1 MRRIFLTRPESFGQ
15 NRPMKRDIYAKL
27 LSWKA
32 SSRRKPLMLRGARQ
46 TGKTFIL
53 KEFGASEYE
62 QVHYF
67 NFERQAELDGFF
79 TRDLNP
85 QRILRDLSLYQK
97 REIRPDRDLV
107 IFDEIQASTHALNS
121 LKYFQEE
128 AGFIHLA
135 AAGSLLGI
143 RMSSPGSFPVGKV
156 DFLDLHPMTVP
167 EFLDA
172 VGESRYRQLLE
183 EKKDLTPL
191 PEAFHND
198 LLDLLRRYY
207 FVGGMPEAVQ
217 VYADSGDLDGVRRV
231 QRNVLDAYTLDF
243 AKHAPAY
250 DIPRLS
256 QIWESIPS
264 HLARENK
271 KFIFSAV
278 HPSARARS
286 HEDALSWLE
295 NAGLVHRAYCVEV
308 PRHPL
313 KACVDQGSF
322 KVYALDVGLLGALT
336 ETPVGILL
344 PRDPLFSGY
353 QGAFVESFVAQQIHA
368 SLGLPLYYWRSAG
381 KKAELD
387 FLLQVRAVIL
397 PLEVKAGVN
406 PRSKSLRSYDEQ
418 FSPPLL
424 VRTTLLNLRYDG
436 RILNVPLYAAFRL
449 SEFVACATSR

>member
-1 MRRIFLTRPESFGQ
+1 
-15 NRPMKRDIYAKL
+15 MKRDIYAQL
-27 LSWKA
+27 LQWKA
-32 SSRRKPLMLRGARQ
+32 SPRRKPLVLRGARQ

-53 KEFGASEYE
+53 KEFGAAEYE

-67 NFERQAELDGFF
+67 NFERQAELNGFF

-85 QRILRDLSLYQK
+85 ERILRDLSLSEK
-97 REIRPDRDLV
+97 RTIRPGRDLV
-107 IFDEIQASTHALNS
+107 IFDEIQASNNALNS

-128 AGFIHLA
+128 AGSIHIA

-143 RMSSPGSFPVGKV
+143 QMSSPGSFPVGKV
-156 DFLDLHPMTVP
+156 DFLDLHPMTIP
-167 EFLDA
+167 EFLEA
-172 VGESRYRQLLE
+172 VGETRYRQLLE
-183 EKKDLTPL
+183 EKEDLTPL

-217 VYADSGDLDGVRRV
+217 RYCDSGNLDGVRLV
-231 QRNVLDAYTLDF
+231 QRNILDAYTLDF

-250 DIPRLS
+250 DIPKLS
-256 QIWESIPS
+256 LIWESIPH

-271 KFIFSAV
+271 KFVFSAV

-286 HEDALSWLE
+286 HEDALTWLE
-295 NAGLVHRAYCVEV
+295 NTGLIHRAYGVEI

-313 KACVDQGSF
+313 KACADRSSF
-322 KVYALDVGLLGALT
+322 KVYALDVGLLGALA
-336 ETPVGILL
+336 ETPCRILM
-344 PRDPLFSGY
+344 RGDQLFSGHR
-353 QGAFVESFVAQQIHA
+353 GAFVESFVAQQICS
-368 SLGLPLYYWRSAG
+368 SLGLRLYYWRSAG
-381 KKAELD
+381 RKAELD
-387 FLLQVRAVIL
+387 FLLETGAGIL

-406 PRSKSLRSYDEQ
+406 PKSSYDEQ

-424 VRTTLLNLRYDG
+424 VRTTLLNVKRDG

-449 SEFVACATSR
+449 PEFVARVLAA

>member
-1 MRRIFLTRPESFGQ
+1 
-15 NRPMKRDIYAKL
+15 MKRDIYARL
-27 LSWKA
+27 LQWKA

-53 KEFGASEYE
+53 KEFGAAEYE

-67 NFERQAELDGFF
+67 NFERQAELDSFF

-85 QRILRDLSLYQK
+85 ERILRDLSLYQK
-97 REIRPDRDLV
+97 REIRPEKDLV
-107 IFDEIQASTHALNS
+107 IFDEIQASNHALS
-121 LKYFQEE
+121 SMKYFQEE
-128 AGFIHLA
+128 AGSVHLA
-135 AAGSLLGI
+135 AAGSLLGL

-156 DFLDLHPMTVP
+156 DFLDLHPMTMP

-183 EKKDLTPL
+183 EKKDLTPI
-191 PEAFHND
+191 PDAFHND

-217 VYADSGDLDGVRRV
+217 VYRDSGDLDGVRQI
-231 QRNVLDAYTLDF
+231 QRNILDAYTLDF

-250 DIPRLS
+250 DIPKLS

-278 HPSARARS
+278 HPSARARNY
-286 HEDALSWLE
+286 EDALSWLE
-295 NAGLVHRAYCVEV
+295 NAGLVHRAYCVEI

-322 KVYALDVGLLGALT
+322 KVYALDVGLLGALA
-336 ETPVGILL
+336 ETPIGILIQ
-344 PRDPLFSGY
+344 RDTLFSGY

-387 FLLQVRAVIL
+387 FLLQTRADIL

-406 PRSKSLRSYDEQ
+406 PKSKSLRSYDEQ

-424 VRTTLLNLRYDG
+424 VRTTLLNLRHDG
-436 RILNVPLYAAFRL
+436 RILNVPLYAVFRL
-449 SEFVACATSR
+449 LEFVARATSG

>member
-1 MRRIFLTRPESFGQ
+1 
-15 NRPMKRDIYAKL
+15 MKRDIYAKL
-27 LSWKA
+27 LQWKT
-32 SSRRKPLMLRGARQ
+32 SPHRKPLMLRGARQ

-53 KEFGASEYE
+53 KEFGAAEYE
-62 QVHYF
+62 RVHYF
-67 NFERQAELDGFF
+67 NFERQAELNGFF

-85 QRILRDLSLYQK
+85 QRILGDLSLYQK
-97 REIRPDRDLV
+97 REIRPEKDLV
-107 IFDEIQASTHALNS
+107 IFDEIQASNLALNS

-128 AGFIHLA
+128 AGSIHMA

-156 DFLDLHPMTVP
+156 DFLDLYPMTVP

-172 VGESRYRQLLE
+172 VGESRYRRLLE
-183 EKKDLTPL
+183 EKEDLAPL

-217 VYADSGDLDGVRRV
+217 VYCDDGDLDGVRQV
-231 QRNVLDAYTLDF
+231 QRNILDAYTLDF
-243 AKHAPAY
+243 AKHAPVY

-256 QIWESIPS
+256 QIWQSIPS

-278 HPSARARS
+278 YPSARARNY
-286 HEDALSWLE
+286 EDALSWLE
-295 NAGLVHRAYCVEV
+295 NAGLVHRAYCVEI

-322 KVYALDVGLLGALT
+322 KVYALDVGLLGALA
-336 ETPVGILL
+336 ETPIGILMQG
-344 PRDPLFSGY
+344 DPLFSGY
-353 QGAFVESFVAQQIHA
+353 QGAFVESFVAQQIRA

-387 FLLQVRAVIL
+387 FLLQTGADIL

-406 PRSKSLRSYDEQ
+406 PKSKSLRSYDEQ

-424 VRTTLLNLRYDG
+424 VRTTLLNLRRDG

-449 SEFVACATSR
+449 PAFVDCAISR